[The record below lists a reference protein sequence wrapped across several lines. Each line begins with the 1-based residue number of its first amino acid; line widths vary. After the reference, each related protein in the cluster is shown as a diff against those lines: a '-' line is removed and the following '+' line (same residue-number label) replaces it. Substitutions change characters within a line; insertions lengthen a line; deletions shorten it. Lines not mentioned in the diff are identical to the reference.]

1 MTIHYVFQ
9 SYVTQEQKA
18 LCQAYFEHV
27 INPKEDSA
35 KAIAKLC
42 SDHEASPESL
52 SRLLLDVRVYD
63 SAIQCR
69 GCGKYYEVTPPYYH
83 RPNTDA
89 GYYCRSCE
97 VFINA
102 PF

>member
-42 SDHEASPESL
+42 DLCCQQRRKTFGRFHQA
-52 SRLLLDVRVYD
+52 
-63 SAIQCR
+63 A
-69 GCGKYYEVTPPYYH
+69 
-83 RPNTDA
+83 
-89 GYYCRSCE
+89 
-97 VFINA
+97 
-102 PF
+102 